1 MLHAGIGPT
10 HVNELLPSIN
20 VTSLGES
27 TLKAREREVGPQI
40 EKLAKESCLE
50 SLESERNLWKEDN
63 EKENVAIGAS
73 FDMGWQKR
81 GKAHNSLTGT
91 LQILHLKELKRVH
104 LGMHFH
110 RKLLFFFLWIVLW
123 LTDSF
128 GVSQWSKLIK

>member
-10 HVNELLPSIN
+10 HVNELLSSIN
-20 VTSLGES
+20 VPSLGES

-50 SLESERNLWKEDN
+50 SLESERNLRKEDN
-63 EKENVAIGAS
+63 EKEDVAIGAS

-91 LQILHLKELKRVH
+91 LQILHQKEFEK
-104 LGMHFH
+104 GAFGYA
-110 RKLLFFFLWIVLW
+110 FSYWIVLK

-128 GVSQWSKLIK
+128 GVGQWSKLIK

>member
-1 MLHAGIGPT
+1 MSG
-10 HVNELLPSIN
+10 
-20 VTSLGES
+20 
-27 TLKAREREVGPQI
+27 KFR
-40 EKLAKESCLE
+40 K
-50 SLESERNLWKEDN
+50 RNLWKEDS

-110 RKLLFFFLWIVLW
+110 RKLLFFFSVDCSLAN
-123 LTDSF
+123 
-128 GVSQWSKLIK
+128 

>member
-1 MLHAGIGPT
+1 MLHVGIGPT
-10 HVNELLPSIN
+10 HVNESLSSIN
-20 VTSLGES
+20 VPSLGES
-27 TLKAREREVGPQI
+27 TLKARKREVRPQI

-50 SLESERNLWKEDN
+50 SLESERNLWKEDS

-110 RKLLFFFLWIVLW
+110 RKLLFFFCGLFL
-123 LTDSF
+123 S
-128 GVSQWSKLIK
+128 

>member
-1 MLHAGIGPT
+1 MLHVGIGPT
-10 HVNELLPSIN
+10 HVNESLSSIN
-20 VTSLGES
+20 VPSLGES
-27 TLKAREREVGPQI
+27 TLKARKREVRPQI

-104 LGMHFH
+104 FN
-110 RKLLFFFLWIVLW
+110 RKLLFFSVDCSLAN
-123 LTDSF
+123 
-128 GVSQWSKLIK
+128 

>member
-1 MLHAGIGPT
+1 MNRHIY
-10 HVNELLPSIN
+10 IN
-20 VTSLGES
+20 VPSLGES
-27 TLKAREREVGPQI
+27 TLKARERKVRPQI

-110 RKLLFFFLWIVLW
+110 RKLLFFFSVDCSLAN
-123 LTDSF
+123 
-128 GVSQWSKLIK
+128 

>member
-1 MLHAGIGPT
+1 MLHVGIGPT
-10 HVNELLPSIN
+10 HVNELLSSIN
-20 VTSLGES
+20 VPSLGES

-110 RKLLFFFLWIVLW
+110 RKLLFFFCGLF
-123 LTDSF
+123 F
-128 GVSQWSKLIK
+128 G